1 MEKKK
6 KKFKLFDM
14 NRDGKGVEK
23 VEEGPK
29 NFVNFFK
36 LYFRKFSKLLSVNLI
51 LIFLVLPIIISAA
64 VFIMGPTTLS
74 SGSPLFP
81 TLYGASFMSRS
92 PAADILMAINGR
104 QLSVPVYNSYVYY
117 VIAAIG
123 VVYVITFGWQNV
135 AGTYLARSLVRGDPV
150 FVISDYF
157 YAIKKNWR
165 QGLIMGLLD
174 CLFIG
179 VLIVDYLY
187 FRYHAETFMLNVM
200 YFATVA
206 IIYIYYTMRFYTYMQ
221 MITFDISL
229 WKILKNS
236 LIFTALG
243 VKRNVVAT
251 LGLFVLAA
259 INIGLT
265 IVLFPLR
272 IILPL
277 ILPLFYF
284 IGTSFFVK
292 AYAAYPVIE
301 KYMIDPVVS
310 KKDDPDHPND
320 TDGGDEEKTLDDDAD
335 TDTDTDSGTETG
347 QNTVEGTL

>member
-1 MEKKK
+1 M
-6 KKFKLFDM
+6 
-14 NRDGKGVEK
+14 
-23 VEEGPK
+23 
-29 NFVNFFK
+29 
-36 LYFRKFSKLLSVNLI
+36 
-51 LIFLVLPIIISAA
+51 
-64 VFIMGPTTLS
+64 
-74 SGSPLFP
+74 
-81 TLYGASFMSRS
+81 
-92 PAADILMAINGR
+92 MAINGR

-310 KKDDPDHPND
+310 KKGDPYHPDD
-320 TDGGDEEKTLDDDAD
+320 TDGGDEEKTLDDGAD
-335 TDTDTDSGTETG
+335 EDTGTDSGTSNG
-347 QNTVEGTL
+347 QNSVEGTL